1 MKKKIS
7 LFLGVLFLDLTAFLI
22 SSTCVSLSWFNKGFN
37 VKFDNQ
43 TGKSLANYFA
53 SGDGTKDKPYT
64 ITESI
69 HFYNFAWLQY
79 LGEFNKNATGTD
91 SINQKYFRLDKDI
104 NMTDIVVPP
113 VGTVTYP
120 FVGNFDGN
128 NKTINNLTVSNTFND
143 FGAKHPSV
151 VNAGNFETIN
161 IVGTFGVVGN
171 LSTKFKYDTKINEIK
186 DFYLDNVTLKT
197 NTSNLLVGIFAGYVN
212 GKINNCGVHYSKIEI
227 ANKTQYYLTSDETV
241 NGYINKNISNYT
253 LLGAYNNLNYYWDG
267 EPGFGNSG
275 PDFGGSVDMLSFNK
289 RLTYISAIADKK
301 IVSYSSTSFSK
312 PTYDFYGYTTSTKA
326 WNWNKTN
333 DQPTYYIDKGTIL
346 PMNID
351 TSIAF
356 LNPTKDKNEWE
367 TTDFY
372 KKNQNEFDI
381 TMNSN
386 TGYLVGSGT
395 EGDSLTIRSKVNTIN
410 SNGIEN
416 SLNESTYD
424 GKKIKIFTIDTRKN
438 TDEVIVNEDNYNTQ
452 FGYSRYKEV
461 KSNFDTS
468 MKGSTSIHGFHFM
481 NSINLEKV
489 DKTINDNNIKICG
502 KTYSPNTYEFVSGGL
517 NFTVEKM
524 GFITSISG
532 GYYNSYFNE
541 SLFELFKV
549 ERNEGKIASVKKID
563 KVYKKGTDIIYNYE
577 GDQDNN
583 LGDLIF
589 DFTKVTGKNASLGT
603 KLTGAN
609 KAYYFEFPVVP
620 GDYVIGKKVGS
631 DKKNAYLMYLDIGA
645 NASSEEE
652 KRTALTNVDFVDKVE
667 ENGEMVLK
675 KVDPTNLSK
684 VAFKISGT
692 FDSNY
697 IYYFRREGNTVY
709 YYSSVPAFGF
719 ITPSSTGEKKKA
731 SSEACES

>member
-37 VKFDNQ
+37 IKFDNQ

-197 NTSNLLVGIFAGYVN
+197 NTSILLVGIFAGYVN

-227 ANKTQYYLTSDETV
+227 ANKTQYYSTNDETV

-253 LLGAYNNLNYYWDG
+253 LLGAYNNASYYWDG
-267 EPGFGNSG
+267 EPGFSEGGN
-275 PDFGGSVDMLSFNK
+275 DFGGSIDIYNLDRRIIKINSRSDTVAKGVFNEYKSYMNGKFNLVDVSNFGNTITEGYDASKATSINEGSFLPLNVD
-289 RLTYISAIADKK
+289 LTK
-301 IVSYSSTSFSK
+301 IDDYNNTTLTSCE
-312 PTYDFYGYTTSTKA
+312 
-326 WNWNKTN
+326 
-333 DQPTYYIDKGTIL
+333 TIL
-346 PMNID
+346 PN
-351 TSIAF
+351 
-356 LNPTKDKNEWE
+356 
-367 TTDFY
+367 
-372 KKNQNEFDI
+372 
-381 TMNSN
+381 N
-386 TGYLVGSGT
+386 TGYIVGGGSFNAIG
-395 EGDSLTIRSKVNTIN
+395 GS
-410 SNGIEN
+410 
-416 SLNESTYD
+416 
-424 GKKIKIFTIDTRKN
+424 IKIQRISVSKTSDKL
-438 TDEVIVNEDNYNTQ
+438 
-452 FGYSRYKEV
+452 
-461 KSNFDTS
+461 SNFFI
-468 MKGSTSIHGFHFM
+468 GNST
-481 NSINLEKV
+481 EK
-489 DKTINDNNIKICG
+489 
-502 KTYSPNTYEFVSGGL
+502 
-517 NFTVEKM
+517 
-524 GFITSISG
+524 
-532 GYYNSYFNE
+532 
-541 SLFELFKV
+541 
-549 ERNEGKIASVKKID
+549 A
-563 KVYKKGTDIIYNYE
+563 
-577 GDQDNN
+577 
-583 LGDLIF
+583 
-589 DFTKVTGKNASLGT
+589 NASNIAFSYRDSVHKTT
-603 KLTGAN
+603 KRI
-609 KAYYFEFPVVP
+609 K
-620 GDYVIGKKVGS
+620 
-631 DKKNAYLMYLDIGA
+631 DKKNASNFNDKDFIDSTDPALSRYESVKKDILEILENNLIDARFASPLLFFNKTDKLTSDSIVTLKEAYICGSEPKLNYEMYKGGINFTLTKSGAVTFVMPTIRDNKSEIFNLYSVQRDSNNKIIGSTELSNKLPSTGGELEPNRIYYCEVSLEKGDYFLGATKSTAVPYFMYLDIGA
-645 NASSEEE
+645 SSSSTAET
-652 KRTALTNVDFVDKVE
+652 RTALTNVDFVDATLVKGIKTL
-667 ENGEMVLK
+667 N

-697 IYYFRREGNTVY
+697 IYYFRRKGNTVY

-719 ITPSSTGEKKKA
+719 ISPSSTGEKKKA